1 MKQKRKRC
9 PHCRKL
15 FTPDHRNIKR
25 QRFCCQTVACRKA
38 SKKDS
43 QQRWL
48 NKPENR
54 DYFRSRENCDR
65 VRDYRARHPDRCRKK
80 SPPKKRAV
88 LQDDLTPQHTENNGN
103 TARLE
108 PGLLQDIIQAQP
120 YVILGLIANI
130 TGTALQDNMAITVRR
145 LLNMGLDIA
154 SQPITGRGE
163 HHDIQRT
170 HHAPAHSQGAPAVQL
185 AGSQDD
191 P

>member
-1 MKQKRKRC
+1 
-9 PHCRKL
+9 
-15 FTPDHRNIKR
+15 
-25 QRFCCQTVACRKA
+25 VACRKA
-38 SKKDS
+38 SKKTS

-65 VRDYRARHPDRCRKK
+65 VRDYRARYPDRCRKK

-88 LQDDLTPQHTENNGN
+88 LQDDLTPQNTENKGY

-185 AGSQDD
+185 AGSQAD